1 MKNKLDLTITIIISL
16 KHVLLELYII
26 DFYIALFHYLFIYLV
41 EQKPIQL
48 NYQALGILHYL
59 IKHNYQDHVYA
70 YQKLNLNIYIYI
82 YIYI

>member
-16 KHVLLELYII
+16 KTCIVELHII

-41 EQKPIQL
+41 EQKPMQH

-59 IKHNYQDHVYA
+59 IKRNYQDHAYA
-70 YQKLNLNIYIYI
+70 Y
-82 YIYI
+82 